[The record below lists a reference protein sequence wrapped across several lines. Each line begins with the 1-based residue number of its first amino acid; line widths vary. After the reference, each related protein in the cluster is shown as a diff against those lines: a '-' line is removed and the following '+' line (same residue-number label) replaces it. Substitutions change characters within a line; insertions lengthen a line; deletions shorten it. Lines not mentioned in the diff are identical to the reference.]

1 MVLKVARR
9 RRARNLTKTIWCV
22 QPLSFSYTFE
32 ILLIAL
38 QPILKTPVRERC
50 AEGGSGCTAD
60 AKSKGSSEIIV
71 SRQGTYHLPAYHYVT
86 EPK

>member
-38 QPILKTPVRERC
+38 QPILKPLSEKDVPKVVQAVRQTQSRKVLLKLLSRVKARITC
-50 AEGGSGCTAD
+50 LP
-60 AKSKGSSEIIV
+60 II
-71 SRQGTYHLPAYHYVT
+71 T
-86 EPK
+86 